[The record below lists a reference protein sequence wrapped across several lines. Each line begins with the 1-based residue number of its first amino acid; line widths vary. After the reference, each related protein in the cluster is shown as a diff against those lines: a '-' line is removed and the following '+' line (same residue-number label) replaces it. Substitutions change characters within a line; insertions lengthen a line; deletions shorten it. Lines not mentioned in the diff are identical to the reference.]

1 MEPNS
6 VVKDVKK
13 LSNYLQH
20 FDANEDLGI
29 TSYLKSDQFEI
40 KKLKNSNKLLKKK
53 QEYMKLSTSIC
64 NFKFKIC
71 DCDWLNFSYGARHV
85 WL

>member
-40 KKLKNSNKLLKKK
+40 KKLKNSNKLLKKNK
-53 QEYMKLSTSIC
+53 STW
-64 NFKFKIC
+64 N
-71 DCDWLNFSYGARHV
+71 WLLQFAISSSKSVTVIG
-85 WL
+85 

>member
-53 QEYMKLSTSIC
+53 TRVHETVYFNLQFQVQNL
-64 NFKFKIC
+64 
-71 DCDWLNFSYGARHV
+71 
-85 WL
+85 

>member
-6 VVKDVKK
+6 VVEDVKK

-40 KKLKNSNKLLKKK
+40 KKLKNSNKLLKTTRVH
-53 QEYMKLSTSIC
+53 QTVYFNLQFQVQ
-64 NFKFKIC
+64 N
-71 DCDWLNFSYGARHV
+71 L
-85 WL
+85 

>member
-40 KKLKNSNKLLKKK
+40 KKLKNSNKLLKNNK
-53 QEYMKLSTSIC
+53 STWNCLLQFAISSSKSVTVI
-64 NFKFKIC
+64 
-71 DCDWLNFSYGARHV
+71 G
-85 WL
+85 

>member
-40 KKLKNSNKLLKKK
+40 KKLKNCLLQFAISSSK
-53 QEYMKLSTSIC
+53 SVTVI
-64 NFKFKIC
+64 
-71 DCDWLNFSYGARHV
+71 G
-85 WL
+85 

>member
-13 LSNYLQH
+13 FSNYLQH

-40 KKLKNSNKLLKKK
+40 KKLKNSNKLLKKNK
-53 QEYMKLSTSIC
+53 SK
-64 NFKFKIC
+64 
-71 DCDWLNFSYGARHV
+71 
-85 WL
+85 

>member
-40 KKLKNSNKLLKKK
+40 KKLKNSNKLLKNNK
-53 QEYMKLSTSIC
+53 ST
-64 NFKFKIC
+64 
-71 DCDWLNFSYGARHV
+71 
-85 WL
+85 

>member
-29 TSYLKSDQFEI
+29 TSNLKSDQFEI
-40 KKLKNSNKLLKKK
+40 KKLKNSNKLLKNYKNTWNCLL
-53 QEYMKLSTSIC
+53 QFAILSS
-64 NFKFKIC
+64 KFVAVI
-71 DCDWLNFSYGARHV
+71 G
-85 WL
+85 

>member
-6 VVKDVKK
+6 VVEDVKK

-40 KKLKNSNKLLKKK
+40 KKLKNSNKLLKKNK
-53 QEYMKLSTSIC
+53 STWNCLLQFAISSSKSVTVI
-64 NFKFKIC
+64 
-71 DCDWLNFSYGARHV
+71 G
-85 WL
+85 